1 MKGENWAM
9 QVHLLRHGI
18 AEDGHA
24 GLPDTDRALTPEGRK
39 KLRQVLQIAAKADV
53 KPTLILSSPLK
64 RALQTA
70 EIAKRALDY
79 HGEILQSKTLAP
91 GSSVEDV
98 WDEIRGHRDEPSLL
112 LTGHNPQFEHLAGY
126 LLGHP
131 SMQFDFKKGAL
142 LRIDMESF
150 GAGPR
155 GILRWCITAKLAE
168 SGS

>member
-1 MKGENWAM
+1 MKGENSAM

-24 GLPDTDRALTPEGRK
+24 GLPDSDRALTSEGRK

-70 EIAKRALDY
+70 EIAKRALGY
-79 HGEILQSKTLAP
+79 HGEILHSKALVP
-91 GSSVEDV
+91 GSSMENV
-98 WDEIRGHRDEPSLL
+98 WDEIRGHRDEASLL

-131 SMQFDFKKGAL
+131 SMKFDFKKGAL

-150 GAGPR
+150 GAEPR